1 MMNYQVKYK
10 TIKLFARWK
19 KLKRVK
25 GDGLLENGLARFFI
39 LEDETRV
46 EIPIPNMMFRFSKE
60 RFYSVKERMEVEA
73 KQSIPISKN

>member
-39 LEDETRV
+39 LENETRI
-46 EIPIPNMMFRFSKE
+46 EIPVGNMMFKFSKE
-60 RFYSVKERMEVEA
+60 RFYAVKERMEDEA
-73 KQSIPISKN
+73 KQPLHLVKK

>member
-1 MMNYQVKYK
+1 MNYQVKYK

-19 KLKRVK
+19 KFKRLK

-39 LEDETRV
+39 LEDETRI
-46 EIPIPNMMFRFSKE
+46 EIPIGNIIFKFSKE
-60 RFYSVKERMEVEA
+60 RFNFVKEKMETEA